1 MSTATPVALALAT
14 IGAPERVSE
23 NYIRIPV
30 DILAG
35 GETHTGKI
43 VVSYDFSRVRVES
56 VLDEEIVVDSYKLD
70 PNEPEN
76 DYAIISSE
84 IDILARLV
92 AVAGVTLPVLN
103 EDAMSA
109 LAVATSYVTSARA
122 SWG

>member
-1 MSTATPVALALAT
+1 MSTATPVALAT

-43 VVSYDFSRVRVES
+43 VVSYDFLSRVRVES
-56 VLDEEIVVDSYKLD
+56 VLDEKIVVDSYKLD
-70 PNEPEN
+70 PNESEN

-84 IDILARLV
+84 IDILAQLV

-122 SWG
+122 VWG